1 MSRLHEMMEELEDQR
16 RKGNFRGAE
25 NIAKLEMKNYELE
38 KNTPYYNFYRGM
50 LWYLYDFPHEA
61 MMYFNNSLLTE
72 DRDMYYVHKFRGV
85 VHLESGEFKL
95 ARAAFEEALGIAD
108 DYADIVSAMN
118 GLANSHLRLGA
129 ADRALEIYREALEIS
144 LNENLDDL
152 TETTLVNIGVA
163 FVNKGDNEAAIPY
176 FEDGMRLAKAI
187 GDDRGMRICLNNIAS
202 AFNNMGKHRD
212 ALELLNDALHYATK
226 TDDKYGVRVTCTN
239 MGYTYRMMGDVSSA
253 LEYYTLA
260 LGTAQ
265 QINDRE
271 GEALAKYWIMSLQ
284 KGEERAAAS

>member
-38 KNTPYYNFYRGM
+38 KNTPYYNFYRGL
-50 LWYLYDFPHEA
+50 LWYLYDFPQEA
-61 MMYFNNSLLTE
+61 MMYFDNALLTE

-85 VHLESGEFKL
+85 VHLESGEYKL
-95 ARAAFEEALGIAD
+95 AREAFEEALGVAN

-118 GLANSHLRLGA
+118 GLGNAHLRMGA
-129 ADRALEIYREALEIS
+129 PNRALEIYREALDIS
-144 LNENLDDL
+144 MDADLDAL
-152 TETTLVNIGVA
+152 TETTLSNIGTA
-163 FVNKGDNEAAIPY
+163 HVNRDDNEAAIPY
-176 FEDGMRLAKAI
+176 FMDAMEIAKAI
-187 GDDRGMRICLNNIAS
+187 KDDRGMRICLNNLAGV
-202 AFNNMGKHRD
+202 FNNMGKHKE
-212 ALELLNDALHYATK
+212 ALELFEDALRYAARI
-226 TDDKYGVRVTCTN
+226 DDKYGIRVTYTN
-239 MGYTYRMMGDVSSA
+239 MGYTYRMTGDVARA

-284 KGEERAAAS
+284 KGEEKAAAS

>member
-1 MSRLHEMMEELEDQR
+1 MSRLHDMMDELEEQR

-25 NIAKLEMKNYELE
+25 NIAKLEMKHYELE
-38 KNTPYYNFYRGM
+38 KNTPYYNFYRGL

-61 MMYFNNSLLTE
+61 MMYFNNALLTE
-72 DRDMYYVHKFRGV
+72 DRDMYFVHKYKGV
-85 VHLESGEFKL
+85 VNLENGEYES
-95 ARAAFEEALGIAD
+95 ACDNFEAALGMVS
-108 DYADIVSAMN
+108 DYADVVSVMN
-118 GLANSHLRLGA
+118 GLGNAHMRMGQT
-129 ADRALEIYREALEIS
+129 DRALEIYREALEIA
-144 LNENLDDL
+144 LDKDLDAL

-163 FVNKGDNEAAIPY
+163 YVNKGDNEAAIPY
-176 FEDGMRLAKAI
+176 FEDAMQIAKAI
-187 GDDRGMRICLNNIAS
+187 GDDRGMRISLNNLAS
-202 AFNNMGKHRD
+202 VLNNMGKHD
-212 ALELLNDALHYATK
+212 EALELFNDALHYATK
-226 TDDKYGVRVTCTN
+226 SGDKYGIRVACTN
-239 MGYTYRMMGDVSSA
+239 IGYTYRLMGDTRRA